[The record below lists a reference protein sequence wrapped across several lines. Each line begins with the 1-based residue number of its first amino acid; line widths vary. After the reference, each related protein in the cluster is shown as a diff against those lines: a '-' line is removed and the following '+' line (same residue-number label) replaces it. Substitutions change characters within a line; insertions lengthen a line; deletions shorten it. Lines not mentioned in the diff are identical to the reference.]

1 MKKKVIIISI
11 IFLVIAIVI
20 ASVIGYSIISKR
32 REKEAN
38 ERLIQQKNEELLANI
53 KSKYNKTVKMNK
65 ESNLYSLVDGNYVE
79 DGKIGNAVEL
89 TLEDMPEITLED
101 KYFKIANMD
110 YYIYYEDID
119 KIDTLTEKDTRYKSY
134 IPFNENAVTKDTT
147 SFYND
152 SGLVYT
158 INKSYNLPIIIKNED
173 KYYVEFQDE
182 LLYVKK
188 DDTVR
193 VEYADN
199 SQEESLK
206 SVSVITYHFFYD
218 KSQNEVCDEVICHT
232 TDQFESHLK
241 YLKDNNYFTM
251 TMKELDL
258 FIDENIRLPKN
269 SVVITIDDGAMG
281 VSSKAIP
288 LLEKYDLHATLFL
301 ITAWFNKEDFIS
313 PNIEIHSH
321 GDNLHNPGVCPGG
334 QGGAIKCV
342 DKDEL
347 LKDLAKT
354 RSILDNTTVFC
365 YPFYEYNDYA
375 ISVLKEAGFTMAFK
389 GGETKVY
396 PGCDKFKIP
405 RFTFYSYTTLSQF
418 IATIK

>member
-1 MKKKVIIISI
+1 MKKKIIIISI
-11 IFLVIAIVI
+11 ICLVIIVAI
-20 ASVIGYSIISKR
+20 GSIVGWNIVSEKR
-32 REKEAN
+32 RLEAQ
-38 ERLIQQKNEELLANI
+38 EQLLLQKNQELLANI
-53 KSKYNKTVKMNK
+53 KEKYNKIVETNK
-65 ESNLYSLVDGNYVE
+65 ETDLYDFVDGEYIKS
-79 DGKIGNAVEL
+79 GKIGNAVEL
-89 TLEDMPEITLED
+89 TLEDIDNITIEN
-101 KYFKIANMD
+101 KYFKISNID
-110 YYIYYEDID
+110 YYIFYEDIK
-119 KIDTLTEKDTRYKSY
+119 KIDTLSEKDSRYKNY
-134 IPFNENAVTKDTT
+134 IPFNENIVTKDTT
-147 SFYND
+147 TFYND
-152 SGLVYT
+152 NGLVYT
-158 INKSYNLPIIIKNED
+158 FNKSYNLPIIIKNED

-182 LLYVKK
+182 LLYVNK
-188 DDTVR
+188 DDVIR

-199 SQEESLK
+199 SKEEELK

-218 KSQNEVCDEVICHT
+218 KKQNEVCDEVICHT

-241 YLKDNNYFTM
+241 YLKDNNYLTM

-301 ITAWFNKEDFIS
+301 ITAWFNKDDFIS

-347 LKDLAKT
+347 LEDLAKA

-396 PGCDKFKIP
+396 PGINKFEIP
-405 RFTFYSYTTLSQF
+405 RFTFYGYTTLSQF

>member
-1 MKKKVIIISI
+1 MKKKVTIISVI
-11 IFLVIAIVI
+11 VLVVIV
-20 ASVIGYSIISKR
+20 VIGIIVGWKVIT
-32 REKEAN
+32 EKKKLEA
-38 ERLIQQKNEELLANI
+38 EQQLQIQKEEELLANI
-53 KSKYNKTVKMNK
+53 KGRYNKTVKTNK
-65 ESNLYSLVDGNYVE
+65 EADIYILNNNEYIKS
-79 DGKIGNAVEL
+79 GKIGNAIEL
-89 TLEDMPEITLED
+89 TLDDIENITTEN
-101 KYFKIANMD
+101 KYFKISNMD
-110 YYIYYEDID
+110 YYIFYEDVE
-119 KIDTLTEKDTRYKSY
+119 KIDNLSSKDSRYRKY
-134 IPFNENAVTKDTT
+134 IPFNENIVTKETT

-152 SGLVYT
+152 NGLVYT
-158 INKSYNLPIIIKNED
+158 FNKSYNLPIIIKNED

-182 LLYVKK
+182 LLYVNK
-188 DDTVR
+188 DDVIR
-193 VEYADN
+193 VEAVDN
-199 SQEESLK
+199 SKEESLK

-241 YLKDNNYFTM
+241 YLKDNNYLTM
-251 TMKELDL
+251 TIKELDL

-288 LLEKYDLHATLFL
+288 LLEKYDMHATLFL

-334 QGGAIKCV
+334 QGGAIKCE
-342 DKDEL
+342 DRDIL
-347 LKDLAKT
+347 LEDLAKA

-375 ISVLKEAGFTMAFK
+375 ISILKEAGFTMAFK

-396 PGCDKFKIP
+396 PGVDKFKIP
-405 RFTFYSYTTLSQF
+405 RFTFYGYTTLSQF
-418 IATIK
+418 IATIS